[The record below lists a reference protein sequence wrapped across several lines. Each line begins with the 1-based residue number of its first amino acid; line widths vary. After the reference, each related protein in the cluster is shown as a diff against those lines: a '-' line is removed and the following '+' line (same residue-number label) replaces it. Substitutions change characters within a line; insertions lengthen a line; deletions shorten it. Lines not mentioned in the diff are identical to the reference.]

1 MIWKCSTRLILR
13 EKWFPE
19 SRSLASLRMTNK
31 PLPRIRLDTP
41 ATYLKGVGP
50 ARATALRKLGIITAG
65 DLLFHIPH
73 RYEDASTVS
82 PIASLEAGMQG
93 TVIGRVISKGVIPT
107 RKGLRVFQ
115 AVLKDDSGMIEVGWP
130 GQPFLDR
137 SIDKGDLLL
146 VSGTVRF
153 FHGRQLQPRE
163 FVNLGGEE
171 TDEGKGRV
179 LAVYPATEGLSFK
192 VIRSIL
198 DTNLDPLLAQIE
210 EYLPKEL
217 VSGNGLPDIGEALR
231 LVHRPESI
239 ADAMRGRSR
248 LA

>member
-19 SRSLASLRMTNK
+19 RRSLASLRITNK

-50 ARATALRKLGIITAG
+50 ARATALRKLGVITAG
-65 DLLFHIPH
+65 DLLFHIPDRH
-73 RYEDASTVS
+73 ADASTVS

-115 AVLKDDSGMIEVGWP
+115 AVLKDDSGMIEVAWP

-137 SIDKGDLLL
+137 SITKGDLLL
-146 VSGTVRF
+146 VSGPVRF

-163 FVNLGGEE
+163 FVNLGGE
-171 TDEGKGRV
+171 
-179 LAVYPATEGLSFK
+179 
-192 VIRSIL
+192 
-198 DTNLDPLLAQIE
+198 
-210 EYLPKEL
+210 
-217 VSGNGLPDIGEALR
+217 
-231 LVHRPESI
+231 
-239 ADAMRGRSR
+239 
-248 LA
+248 